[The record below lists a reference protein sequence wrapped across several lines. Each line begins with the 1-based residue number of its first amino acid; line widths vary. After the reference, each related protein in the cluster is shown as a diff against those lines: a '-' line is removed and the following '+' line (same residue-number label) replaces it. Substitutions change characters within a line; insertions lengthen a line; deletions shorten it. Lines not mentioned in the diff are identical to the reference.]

1 MQNKTEAAEKCAASA
16 LSETV
21 KSASSLQVK
30 PMAIKVKSADG
41 KPKNIQITTLT
52 SEGSE
57 SGTNLVEPKAPE
69 IKIRSVDGK
78 PKNIQFTTLATFT
91 SPKSKGVS
99 TSKQSLTPTKAADV
113 KNTDNETGDL
123 MDSSNKGL
131 TPKSADA
138 KNRNVD
144 TNSVGGMNSTH
155 KRIQFTTLEL
165 YNKSDSTKQQSGN
178 S

>member
-1 MQNKTEAAEKCAASA
+1 MQNKTETAEKCATSA
-16 LSETV
+16 QSETV
-21 KSASSLQVK
+21 KSTSSVQVK

-57 SGTNLVEPKAPE
+57 FGTNLVEPKAPE

-99 TSKQSLTPTKAADV
+99 TSKQSLTPTKATDV
-113 KNTDNETGDL
+113 KMTDNETGDL
-123 MDSSNKGL
+123 MDSSNKAL

-138 KNRNVD
+138 TDKNVD
-144 TNSVGGMNSTH
+144 TNSAGGMNSAP
-155 KRIQFTTLEL
+155 KRIHFTTLEL
-165 YNKSDSTKQQSGN
+165 YNKSDSAKQQPGN